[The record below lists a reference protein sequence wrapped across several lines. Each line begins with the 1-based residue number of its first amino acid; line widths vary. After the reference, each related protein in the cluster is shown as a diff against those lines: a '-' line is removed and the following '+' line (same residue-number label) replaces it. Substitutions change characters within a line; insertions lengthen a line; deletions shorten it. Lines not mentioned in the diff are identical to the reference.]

1 MSEGDS
7 GESKQTTDHE
17 TIKNWAEERDG
28 HPATVRDTMEGN
40 EPGVLRFDFEEAE
53 SDDDLEE
60 IDWEVF
66 FEKFEENNLAMLYQE
81 TVESGEESRFFKFVN
96 RN

>member
-28 HPATVRDTMEGN
+28 HPATVRDT
-40 EPGVLRFDFEEAE
+40 
-53 SDDDLEE
+53 
-60 IDWEVF
+60 
-66 FEKFEENNLAMLYQE
+66 
-81 TVESGEESRFFKFVN
+81 VESGEESRFFEFVT
-96 RN
+96 RD